1 LIENDYLRNLPTVL
15 EFIMS
20 IADGT
25 PRTEQEN
32 FWAGAFG
39 SEYVARNSN
48 VPSVTAYWA
57 RMLARVQT
65 LSSAIELG
73 ANIGLNLRAI
83 STLLP
88 KCQLYA
94 VEINADAFR
103 ILSQNPG
110 VAATHCSLFEFETDD
125 QFDMS
130 FTHGVLV
137 HLDPKRISEAY
148 AKLYRLTKRYILIS
162 EYYNPTPVA
171 VAYRGHENQLFK
183 RDWAGEMMNAYPDLS
198 LVDYG
203 FFYHG
208 DPIFPGGDQN
218 WFLLEK
224 R

>member
-1 LIENDYLRNLPTVL
+1 
-15 EFIMS
+15 MS
-20 IADGT
+20 IPDCT
-25 PRTEQEN
+25 RRTEQEN
-32 FWAGAFG
+32 FWAGDFG

-57 RMLARVQT
+57 RMLARIQT

-83 STLLP
+83 SILVPRCRLS
-88 KCQLYA
+88 A

-103 ILSQNPG
+103 ILSQNPH
-110 VAATHCSLFEFETDD
+110 VTAKHCSLFEFEADQ

-162 EYYNPTPVA
+162 EYYNPYPVT
-171 VAYRGHENQLFK
+171 VTYRGYENQLFK
-183 RDWAGEMMNAYPDLS
+183 RDWAGEIMDAYPDLS
-198 LVDYG
+198 LLDYG
-203 FFYHG
+203 FFYHR

-224 R
+224 RQ